1 MYDLSL
7 VGAQPGVGLVS
18 ATSQLKEILCGQ
30 TVLQKATLT
39 GRQENQMTEV
49 EEKTARTSV
58 IQESGM
64 ITHAAL
70 KCLSF
75 ASTKMN
81 ESL

>member
-1 MYDLSL
+1 MSTYDLSL

-70 KCLSF
+70 
-75 ASTKMN
+75 
-81 ESL
+81 